1 VPPRAA
7 GVAERDQEAHDRK
20 PEATDQK
27 RRQRHGAQ
35 HSRSAPRSQG
45 YTDAM
50 NPQRN
55 TIALA
60 MLLMLASLVAA
71 CGNKGPLVKPN
82 ATSQPTPATT
92 PATPA
97 KPAAT
102 DGS

>member
-1 VPPRAA
+1 
-7 GVAERDQEAHDRK
+7 
-20 PEATDQK
+20 
-27 RRQRHGAQ
+27 
-35 HSRSAPRSQG
+35 
-45 YTDAM
+45 M